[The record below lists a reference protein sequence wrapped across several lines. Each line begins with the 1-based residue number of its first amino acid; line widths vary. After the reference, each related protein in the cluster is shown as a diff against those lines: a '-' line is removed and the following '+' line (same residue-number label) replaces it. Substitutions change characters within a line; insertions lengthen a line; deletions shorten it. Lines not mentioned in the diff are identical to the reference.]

1 MRKTP
6 KAIKWAEKTVRT
18 RSRNSPVK
26 VLLSSLC
33 ILLTIPGIHGQNR
46 ELFTNVSGFSGSPL
60 GTAILSGT
68 VVDENDAVVPAATV
82 LVRDISKTIKKDTR
96 TSAVGIFVVTQLP
109 AGNYT
114 VAVQQQGFAT
124 AEIKGL
130 SLKVNDQLS
139 LKIQLKV
146 GQIGETVTIDP
157 DSSIVQRSAA
167 VETTLNRQM
176 IENLP
181 LNGRSLQPVISL
193 TPGVTVTR
201 PTFGEQGQFG
211 VNGQRASANYFV
223 VDGVSANIGVAAGA
237 DGLGQSGSGSLP
249 GLSALG
255 TTHSIF
261 TVDGLQQFKIL
272 TSTYAPEFGRV
283 PGAQV
288 QVQTRSGTN
297 QFRGSLFEY
306 FRSGVLSAND
316 WFANRDGLP
325 KPDLNH
331 HDFGG
336 VVGGPI
342 IKGKTFFFASYEGL
356 RLRLPQVATVD
367 VPSMSSRATAPE
379 QVRPFLN
386 AFPHPNGEET
396 VNGLARFSA
405 SYTDQASLHATTIR
419 IDQKLGEKLSLFGRY
434 SHGISETE
442 TRGGASSSLNTTL
455 QMAFQT
461 QTLTIGLTQ
470 LITPNISNDF
480 RANYSGTRGGK
491 YFQVDDFG
499 GAEPFDESLVFP
511 TQSSVENSLY
521 AFSLGSNT
529 SFLVG
534 KDATNHQHQLNF
546 VDSLTILSGSHQIKL
561 GVDYRRLMPVYGEWK
576 YKQFASFNTI
586 GEALSGTAS
595 SVAIQT
601 QDKVGLLFT
610 NFSAYGQDVWK
621 LSRRFTLTYGMRW
634 EFNPPPKGTDD
645 QVLYTVQGLDNPQ
658 ALTLAPA
665 GTPYYRK
672 TYNNFA
678 PRFGVA
684 YQFSEH
690 QGWERVLRGGFG
702 IFYDLGTGSLANGAV
717 SFPYLRRRVLSN
729 VSFPLN
735 PASAEAPSQS
745 LNPPVGRIH
754 AANPHLQL
762 PLTMQWN
769 VTFEQSLGSKRS
781 LSASYVG
788 ASGRRLLRLEML
800 VNPNPDFGQVF
811 ITTNEASSSYH
822 ALQLQFQR
830 RLSRSLQSHLAYTW
844 SHSIDNASND
854 SFPNPP
860 SAVFDP
866 RLDRASSDFDVR
878 HSFAGAI
885 TYNIPTPP
893 FGAFGKLLLRD
904 WSVDGIITART
915 AAPVDIFFRRDL
927 GFGPFNFRPDVVPRV
942 PPYRTD
948 PSLPGGREINR
959 AAFVVPQTP
968 TQGSVGRNAL
978 RGFPLRQMD
987 LALRRRFAF
996 AERLNLQFRM
1006 DIFNVFNRPNFADPI
1021 GDLSNSFFGTSTA
1034 MFGRSLGSN
1043 VGSVGLNSIYQ
1054 VGGPRTMQMS
1064 LKLQF

>member
-1 MRKTP
+1 
-6 KAIKWAEKTVRT
+6 
-18 RSRNSPVK
+18 
-26 VLLSSLC
+26 
-33 ILLTIPGIHGQNR
+33 
-46 ELFTNVSGFSGSPL
+46 L

-68 VVDENDAVVPAATV
+68 VVDENDAVVSAATV
-82 LVRDISKTIKKDTR
+82 LVRDISKTIKKEVR
-96 TSAVGIFVVTQLP
+96 TSTVGIFVITQLP
-109 AGNYT
+109 PGNYT

-146 GQIGETVTIDP
+146 GQIEETVTIDP

-167 VETTLNRQM
+167 VGTTLNRQM

-181 LNGRSLQPVISL
+181 LSGRSLQPVINL
-193 TPGVTVTR
+193 TPGVTLTR
-201 PTFGEQGQFG
+201 PTFGEQGQFS
-211 VNGQRASANYFV
+211 VNGQRASTNYFM

-255 TTHSIF
+255 TTHSLF
-261 TVDGLQQFKIL
+261 TIDALQEFKIL

-288 QVQTRSGTN
+288 LVQTRSGSN
-297 QFRGSLFEY
+297 QLRGSLFEY
-306 FRSGVLSAND
+306 FRTGALNAND
-316 WFANRDGLP
+316 WFANRNGLP
-325 KPDLNH
+325 KPGLNH

-336 VVGGPI
+336 VLGGPI

-367 VPSMSSRATAPE
+367 VPSMSARDIASE

-386 AFPHPNGEET
+386 AFPLPNGNET
-396 VNGLARFSA
+396 ADGFARFSA
-405 SYTDQASLHATTIR
+405 SYTDQAFLHATSIR
-419 IDQKLGEKLSLFGRY
+419 IDQRLSDKLSLFGRY

-461 QTLTIGLTQ
+461 QTLTMGLSQ
-470 LITPNISNDF
+470 LITPRVSNDF
-480 RANYSGTRGGK
+480 RVNYSTTKGGK

-499 GAEPFDESLVFP
+499 GAELFDESVVFP
-511 TQSSVENSLY
+511 TNSSVQNSLY
-521 AFSLGSNT
+521 GFTLGSNI

-534 KDATNHQHQLNF
+534 KDATNFQHQLNL
-546 VDSLTILSGSHQIKL
+546 VDNLAILSGSHQIKF
-561 GVDYRRLMPVYGEWK
+561 GVDYRRMTPIYGEWK
-576 YKQFASFNTI
+576 YKQFASFN
-586 GEALSGTAS
+586 GVAEALRETAS
-595 SVAIQT
+595 SVTIQA
-601 QDKVGLLFT
+601 QGKVGLLFT
-610 NFSAYGQDVWK
+610 NFSAYAQDVWK
-621 LSRRFTLTYGMRW
+621 LSRRLTLTYGIRW
-634 EFNPPPKGTDD
+634 EFNPPPRGTDD
-645 QVLYTVQGLDNPQ
+645 QPLYTVQGLDNPQ

-665 GTPYYRK
+665 GTPYHRA

-678 PRFGVA
+678 PRFGAA
-684 YQFSEH
+684 YQLSER

-702 IFYDLGTGSLANGAV
+702 IFYDLGTGSLANAAV

-729 VSFPLN
+729 VSYPLN
-735 PASAEAPSQS
+735 PALAEPPLQS
-745 LNPPVGRIH
+745 FNPPVGRIQ
-754 AANPHLQL
+754 ASDSRFRL

-769 VTFEQSLGSKRS
+769 LTFEQSLGSKRS

-788 ASGRRLLRLEML
+788 AAGRRLLRLEML
-800 VNPNPDFGQVF
+800 VNPNPDFAQVF
-811 ITTNEASSSYH
+811 ITTNQATSSYH
-822 ALQLQFQR
+822 ALQFQFQR

-854 SFPNPP
+854 SLPNIP

-885 TYNIPTPP
+885 TYSIPTPP
-893 FGAFGKLLLRD
+893 FGAFGKRLLRD
-904 WSVDGIITART
+904 WSIDGIVTART
-915 AAPVDIFFRRDL
+915 ALPVDIFFRRDI
-927 GFGPFNFRPDVVPRV
+927 GFGPFNFRPDVVPGV
-942 PPYRTD
+942 PLYLTD
-948 PSLPGGREINR
+948 TSLPGGRAINR
-959 AAFVVPQTP
+959 AAFVVPQTSI
-968 TQGSVGRNAL
+968 QGNLGRNAF

-987 LALRRRFAF
+987 LTLRRHFALT
-996 AERLNLQFRM
+996 EKLNLQFRM
-1006 DIFNVFNRPNFADPI
+1006 DLFNVFNRANFADPVV
-1021 GDLSNSFFGTSTA
+1021 DLSSSLFGTSTA
-1034 MFGRSLGSN
+1034 MLGRSLGSN